1 MSGERG
7 DYDLV
12 IRGGRVVDP
21 SEGLNTVL
29 DVAVREGRI
38 AAIAPTILV
47 PTGARLLDAAGCL
60 VTPAIIDHHVHCF
73 EHVTDMGVHPD
84 QVGVDQGVGTV
95 VEQGTVG
102 AATFAAFRTFI
113 VEPAT
118 TDVLCY
124 LSVHVAGDPK
134 GGQHDLH
141 SPDTANV
148 KRTVKTCRDY
158 PEIVR
163 GIKAHA
169 ELGLYSRW
177 GTKPLALAKLAAM
190 EADLPLAAHVGN
202 LFKASRAG
210 ADSPDDALRDS
221 LTLLDPGDILVH
233 PYTNNPGGLLD
244 DDGRVKPEVRDA
256 YERGVL
262 LDLAHGTHFNL
273 DTARRA
279 IDGGLKPHIISSDA
293 HHEVHGELRVA
304 WGTRHLSYTLWGA
317 MAKMLAL
324 GLTVEEVILMT
335 TTTPAAVLRQQGRRG
350 SLRVG
355 RPADVSL
362 LRLHTG
368 DWLLRDGR
376 GHVIRAERCLLPHAL
391 VRRGVVHE
399 IAADM
404 AFDLVEARLSA

>member
-1 MSGERG
+1 MSGGG
-7 DYDLV
+7 DCHLIV
-12 IRGGRVVDP
+12 RGGRVIDP
-21 SEGLNTVL
+21 VQGLNAVL
-29 DVAVREGRI
+29 DVAVRDGRI
-38 AAIAPTILV
+38 AAVAPRILGS
-47 PTGARLLDAAGCL
+47 PRARVLDAEGCL
-60 VTPAIIDHHVHCF
+60 VTPAFIDHHVHCF

-84 QVGVDQGVGTV
+84 RLGVSMGVSAV

-102 AATFAAFRTFI
+102 AATFAAFRNFI
-113 VEPAT
+113 VKPSK

-141 SPDTANV
+141 SPDTAHV
-148 KRTVKTCRDY
+148 KRTVKTCRDH

-190 EADLPLAAHVGN
+190 EAGLPLAAHIGN
-202 LFKASRAG
+202 LFKASKAS

-244 DDGRVKPEVRDA
+244 ENGKVKPEVRDA

-262 LDLAHGTHFNL
+262 FDLAHGTHFNL
-273 DTARRA
+273 ETARRGF
-279 IDGGLKPHIISSDA
+279 DEGLTPHIISSDA
-293 HHEVHGELRVA
+293 HHEVHGELRVS

-317 MAKMLAL
+317 IAKMMAL
-324 GLTVEEVILMT
+324 GLTVEDVVAMT
-335 TTTPAAVLRQQGRRG
+335 TSTPAAVLRQQDRRG

-355 RPADVSL
+355 MPADVSL
-362 LRLHTG
+362 LSLHTG

-376 GHVIRAERCLLPHAL
+376 GHTIRADRCLLPRAL
-391 VRRGVVHE
+391 VRRGTVHE
-399 IAADM
+399 VAGDM
-404 AFDLVEARLSA
+404 AFDLAEARLSA

>member
-1 MSGERG
+1 MSDEGG

-12 IRGGRVVDP
+12 VQGGRVVDP
-21 SEGLNTVL
+21 ADGVNAVL
-29 DVAVREGRI
+29 DVAVRDNCI
-38 AAIAPTILV
+38 AALASQIPV
-47 PTGARLLDAAGCL
+47 SPRARVLDAAGCL
-60 VTPAIIDHHVHCF
+60 VTPGFIDHHVHCF

-84 QVGVDQGVGTV
+84 QVGVCQGVSAV

-102 AATFAAFRTFI
+102 AATFAAFRNFI
-113 VEPAT
+113 VQPSK

-134 GGQHDLH
+134 GGLHDLH
-141 SPDTANV
+141 SPDTAHV

-190 EADLPLAAHVGN
+190 EAGVPLAAHIGN
-202 LFKASRAG
+202 LFKASKAA

-244 DDGRVKPEVRDA
+244 ENGKVKPEVRDA

-273 DTARRA
+273 ETARRGFDA
-279 IDGGLKPHIISSDA
+279 GLRPHIISSDA
-293 HHEVHGELRVA
+293 HHEIHGEMRVS
-304 WGTRHLSYTLWGA
+304 WGTRHLTYTLWGA
-317 MAKMLAL
+317 IAKMMAL
-324 GLTVEEVILMT
+324 GLTVEEVVAMT
-335 TTTPAAVLRQQGRRG
+335 TTTPAAVLRQPDRRG

-355 RPADVSL
+355 MPADISV

-368 DWLLRDGR
+368 DWLLRDRR
-376 GHVIRAERCLLPHAL
+376 GHAIRADRCLVPRFL
-391 VRRGVVHE
+391 VRRGTVHE
-399 IAADM
+399 IASDI
-404 AFDLVEARLSA
+404 AFDLVEARVSA